1 MYLRKE
7 SIEKDMASNRKRNPK
22 FKVNPAFANAHGL
35 SEVSEN
41 VDPWEKLDR
50 DLVSSQSPTVQV
62 AKAIRE
68 ARRSGKLVVSNAGL
82 SSVILPDVM
91 FDLRNDLVKQYDGAM
106 DGDEKFWDCYGEEM
120 LKVVDISDNDLSPD
134 RDSENKKSPPTP
146 AIPAVLDKRI
156 GCYTALHTLRIRNCN
171 LHDLP
176 WDVIR
181 ENLTN
186 LSVLDAQG
194 NSFTDV
200 PLSKL
205 PESIVT
211 LKLANNSIEC
221 LGNDISM
228 EDINLQNL
236 VHLDVSNNKLIRLP
250 SKLEAPKLQHLILA
264 KNYLESLSTGI
275 LYSCRKFL
283 VTLDLAGNQLKLS
296 MNLSQHVNLQVLE
309 LRGNYLKEVPVIH
322 SNLSRLG
329 LSFNDISSI
338 EGLFPILDECD
349 EFGKTKEADYF
360 RSGLRELHLEKNNL
374 GSFLHS
380 KTLAVMTKLSILDV
394 SNNSLE
400 NIPHIVGYLSGL
412 EKIILDG
419 CPMRM
424 IRNSIKYKESGGLDT
439 AKLLASLR
447 NKCDPPQAPGYYG
460 STFEEHYSKKV
471 AAVPPSVIEA
481 KSIVRKATIGD
492 CTLDISGRGIIGKL
506 IWTEL
511 VDALVAVG
519 DADDE
524 QRGNAVSIWKLS
536 HGKITEFGEDW
547 VYALPC
553 LSIFEAQRNN
563 IRNLPTNFVALPLQK
578 IEMQRNN
585 MTSISVRDQLCNDI
599 GSNLAKNL
607 IHLNLSNNQIDWI
620 PGDIFNFPVL
630 AHLDLSHNSIKS
642 LAWEYDDELEEGR
655 GWRQGLPSLE
665 HLDLSNNSIS
675 NLGYLPLALAGCQYL
690 RTLFLNNN
698 CIYEI
703 PLELGLLNQLT
714 SINLLGNSQRRVRVK
729 VLTQSCHKILE
740 YFRDRMTPDELRD
753 AEENHREIREAI
765 QEETE
770 CTEDTLQL
778 MRSLSDDNYQMKPE
792 ECVGRKN
799 TSRSKN
805 DDNCQ
810 VESAKN
816 VNEDSNN
823 IDTHGSKL
831 VREKQLDDGE
841 KLVED
846 LKTEIA
852 TLTDE
857 LENLSISQA
866 KRFALKKAVAMQRS
880 KLIREERKLEAMLD

>member
-1 MYLRKE
+1 
-7 SIEKDMASNRKRNPK
+7 MASSRKRNPK

-41 VDPWEKLDR
+41 LDPWEKLDR
-50 DLVSSQSPTVQV
+50 DLVSSESPSVQV
-62 AKAIRE
+62 GNAIHE
-68 ARRSGKLVVSNAGL
+68 ARRSGKLIVSNAGL

-106 DGDEKFWDCYGEEM
+106 DGDNFWDCYGEEM

-134 RDSENKKSPPTP
+134 RDSENKKSPPIP
-146 AIPAVLDKRI
+146 AIPAILDKRI
-156 GCYTALHTLRIRNCN
+156 GCYTALQTLRIRNCN
-171 LHDLP
+171 LHGLP
-176 WDVIR
+176 WDVIQS
-181 ENLTN
+181 LTN

-194 NSFTDV
+194 NAFTAV
-200 PLSKL
+200 PLWKL

-236 VHLDVSNNKLIRLP
+236 VHLDASNNKLIRLP

-264 KNYLESLSTGI
+264 KNHLESLPAGI
-275 LYSCRKFL
+275 LHSCRKFL
-283 VTLDLAGNQLKLS
+283 VTLDLAGNQLKQS
-296 MNLSQHVNLQVLE
+296 MNLSQHANLQVLE
-309 LRGNYLKEVPVIH
+309 LRGNILKEVPVIH

-338 EGLFPILDECD
+338 EGLFPILDDCD
-349 EFGKTKEADYF
+349 EYGKTKEADYF
-360 RSGLRELHLEKNNL
+360 RSGLRELHLEKNDL
-374 GSFLHS
+374 GSFLDS
-380 KTLAVMTKLSILDV
+380 KTLAAMTKLSMLDV

-400 NIPHIVGYLSGL
+400 NLPYIVGYLSGL

-439 AKLLASLR
+439 AKLLTSLR

-460 STFEEHYSKKV
+460 STFEEHSSKKV
-471 AAVPPSVIEA
+471 AATPPSVIEA
-481 KSIVRKATIGD
+481 RSIVRKATIGD
-492 CTLDISGRGIIGKL
+492 CTLDLSGRGLSGKL

-519 DADDE
+519 DSDNE
-524 QRGNAVSIWKLS
+524 QRGNVVSIWKLS
-536 HGKITEFGEDW
+536 HGKITDIDEDW
-547 VYALPC
+547 VNALPS
-553 LSIFEAQRNN
+553 LSIFDACRNN
-563 IRNLPTNFVALPLQK
+563 IRNLPKNFTALSLQK
-578 IEMQRNN
+578 IEMQRNC
-585 MTSISVRDQLCNDI
+585 MTSISLRDQLCSNV
-599 GSNLAKNL
+599 GSNLDKNL
-607 IHLNLSNNQIDWI
+607 MHLNLSNNQIDWI

-630 AHLDLSHNSIKS
+630 AYLDLSHNSIKS
-642 LAWEYDDELEEGR
+642 LAWEYDDDLEEGR
-655 GWRQGLPSLE
+655 GWRQGLPSLQ

-703 PLELGLLNQLT
+703 PLELGLLDQLT

-753 AEENHREIREAI
+753 AVENHREIREAI
-765 QEETE
+765 QEETG
-770 CTEDTLQL
+770 CVEDALQL
-778 MRSLSDDNYQMKPE
+778 MRSKSDDNNEMKCE
-792 ECVGRKN
+792 GSVGGKD
-799 TSRSKN
+799 TLRSKN
-805 DDNCQ
+805 NGNHQ
-810 VESAKN
+810 LRSVTN
-816 VNEDSNN
+816 VREEDTN
-823 IDTHGSKL
+823 IDLHESKL
-831 VREKQLDDGE
+831 VQEKQNLNQFDDGE

-846 LKTEIA
+846 LKKEIV

-866 KRFALKKAVAMQRS
+866 KRFALKKALAMQRS
-880 KLIREERKLEAMLD
+880 KLIREERKLKTMHD